1 MYKVYK
7 KANIFTSAYG
17 QDRTPSRRVALPPM
31 DSRHQ
36 EEQERQEVSPRIFG
50 QLSQTQLAGQRW
62 SGLLYL
68 LIEIGNPDENKFE
81 TPPNSAQL
89 FTTIQTL

>member
-1 MYKVYK
+1 MLKKLSKSLWEVLIMYKIMYKVYK
-7 KANIFTSAYG
+7 KANSAYG
-17 QDRTPSRRVALPPM
+17 QDRTPSRRGPPPM

-62 SGLLYL
+62 SG
-68 LIEIGNPDENKFE
+68 
-81 TPPNSAQL
+81 
-89 FTTIQTL
+89 